1 VLGLSLAWYPILS
14 KKNNNIEAGHGRT
27 HLNPSTWAEA
37 GESLEFEASMVY
49 RASYKIAK
57 TTKKNPVLEKKERK
71 KEREKEASYYACS
84 PSIWFVRLG

>member
-1 VLGLSLAWYPILS
+1 
-14 KKNNNIEAGHGRT
+14 
-27 HLNPSTWAEA
+27 
-37 GESLEFEASMVY
+37 MVY